1 MAVLTYHADARANQ
15 RKFNEIEMA
24 YVLEHGQL
32 IRRTGICFYFLA
44 AKGVPI
50 ADRKQ
55 NWVQRL
61 IGTTILLSAEG
72 EAVITV
78 YRNKN
83 QKALHNI
90 KRKAKYRIVR

>member
-1 MAVLTYHADARANQ
+1 MHVKDFRGGNYGGLN
-15 RKFNEIEMA
+15 
-24 YVLEHGQL
+24 VSC
-32 IRRTGICFYFLA
+32 RRTGICFYFLA